1 MGRRRKFMDLD
12 LSVGDVGL
20 DFILDIGAFNLDSG
34 LDLSIESRIIKPAY
48 HQQMHQRM
56 IREENA
62 SDLVKQIKLERGM
75 RVHCIVSGNFMF
87 SHFLRALLMDNMVKA
102 KRITITTLS
111 MSQSC
116 IEALKDICDLGYCEK
131 LDLIVSMYFYSH
143 ERQSL
148 IPYLYES
155 LDYHDAPY
163 QFQLAV
169 ADTHC
174 KTIQIETTGG
184 AKLTVHG
191 SANLRSSGCIE
202 QICIEENAELHDF
215 HNEVADRILET
226 YFTINRGI
234 RGAKLWEAINGK
246 RIERQYKRDQDSE
259 IRAGESGHLSVE
271 SDHLQQA
278 IGRAPVLE
286 QGKNRKRNRG

>member
-1 MGRRRKFMDLD
+1 MDLD
-12 LSVGDVGL
+12 LSIGDVGL
-20 DFILDIGAFNLDSG
+20 DFDLDVSAFNLDSG
-34 LDLSIESRIIKPAY
+34 LDISIESRVIKPAY
-48 HQQMHQRM
+48 HQQTPARM

-62 SDLVKQIKLERGM
+62 STLVKQIKLERGM
-75 RVHCIVSGNFMF
+75 RTHCIVSGNFMF

-169 ADTHC
+169 ADTPC

-184 AKLTVHG
+184 AKLTIHG

-202 QICIEENAELHDF
+202 QICIEESTELHDF

-234 RGAKLWEAINGK
+234 RGVKLWEAINGE
-246 RIERQYKRDQDSE
+246 RIEREYKRNQDPEVRARESGDL
-259 IRAGESGHLSVE
+259 AGESSR
-271 SDHLQQA
+271 LQQA
-278 IGRAPVLE
+278 VGRSSVLE
-286 QGKNRKRNRG
+286 QGKNRKRSRG